1 MKKNSERDLSYEE
14 FKEKCE
20 YEKNLIRQEGKPYLT
35 GIFDTSHDM
44 VTVLDNLNRISSVAL
59 VCATS
64 LTGDRDPANREV
76 ANVLLEVVVAGITK
90 IQRELE
96 ML

>member
-1 MKKNSERDLSYEE
+1 MNE
-14 FKEKCE
+14 
-20 YEKNLIRQEGKPYLT
+20 IKPYLT

-44 VTVLDNLNRISSVAL
+44 ITVIDNLSRISSVAL
-59 VCATS
+59 VCAQS
-64 LTGDRDPANREV
+64 LIGDRDPSSREV